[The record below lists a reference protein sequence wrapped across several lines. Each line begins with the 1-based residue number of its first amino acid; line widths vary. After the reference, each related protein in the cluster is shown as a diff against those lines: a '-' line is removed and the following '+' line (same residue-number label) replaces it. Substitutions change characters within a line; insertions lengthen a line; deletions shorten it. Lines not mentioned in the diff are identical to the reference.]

1 MNKKRLFKFDV
12 WMIVTIVIFLVFLLL
27 FLYPMYKIFINS
39 IYVESEGFTLHAF
52 KEFFSKTYYTST
64 VFNSLKVTSIVT
76 VLTAI
81 LGTSLAY
88 LLHTVRIKGK
98 GVIDII
104 IIVSVLSPPFIGA
117 YSWILLLGRNG
128 TLTNVIND
136 LFNIQYGG
144 IYGFTGLTVVLTLN
158 LFPLIYLFVSGALKS
173 MDNSLVEAAESMGS
187 VGFNKTRKIII
198 PLILPTILSASLL
211 VFMRALA
218 DFGTPMLIGEG
229 YRTMPV
235 LIYTSFISEMG
246 NDPAFAAAI
255 SVIIVVMTT
264 VIFLIQ
270 KYVSNRK
277 TIEMSASQ
285 QIEPKRVNGFKG
297 MLVYVFIYAIIVII
311 SLPQLVVLYTSF
323 LKTQGR
329 IFTKGF
335 SFDSY
340 ISAFTKLGSA
350 ITNTYL
356 YSFIAI
362 ILIIII
368 GVLVAYV
375 TVRKK
380 NFFTDTLDT
389 LQMMP
394 YIIPGSVFGI
404 ALLYAFSSKPFLL
417 SGSAFIIIIAF
428 VIRRLPFT
436 VRSSAAILRQIN
448 PNVEEASQSLGAS
461 TIKTFRKITLP
472 IMGPGIISGAIMSW
486 MTIISELSASIL
498 LYIGSTRTLTIAIY
512 TEVIRGNFGV
522 AAALSTVLSLTTIIV
537 LLIFF
542 KITGKREIQ
551 L

>member
-1 MNKKRLFKFDV
+1 MNNKKLKVDM
-12 WMIVTIVIFLVFLLL
+12 WMIVTFIIFLIFLLL
-27 FLYPMYKIFINS
+27 FLYPMYKIFVNS
-39 IYVESEGFTLHAF
+39 VYVESEGFTIHAF
-52 KEFFSKTYYTST
+52 IEFFSKKYYTST
-64 VFNSLKVTSIVT
+64 VYNSLIVT
-76 VLTAI
+76 TIVTILTAI
-81 LGTSLAY
+81 IGTSLAY
-88 LLHTVRIKGK
+88 LLHTVKIKGK
-98 GVIDII
+98 GVIEILII
-104 IIVSVLSPPFIGA
+104 ISVLSPPFIGA

-128 TLTNVIND
+128 VVTNLINNI
-136 LFNIQYGG
+136 FGIQYDG
-144 IYGFTGLTVVLTLN
+144 IYGFTGLVVVLTLN

-173 MDNSLVEAAESMGS
+173 MDNSLIEAAESLGS
-187 VGFNKTRKIII
+187 VGIQKTVKIIV

-246 NDPAFAAAI
+246 KDPAFAAAV
-255 SVIIVVMTT
+255 SVIIVVITT
-264 VIFLIQ
+264 VIFLVQ

-285 QIEPKRVNGFKG
+285 PIEPKRVRGLKG
-297 MLVYVFIYAIIVII
+297 ILAYAITYAVILLI
-311 SLPQLVVLYTSF
+311 SVPQLVVVYTSF
-323 LKTQGR
+323 LKTKGR
-329 IFTKGF
+329 IFTDGY
-335 SFDSY
+335 SLDSY
-340 ISAFTKLGSA
+340 ISALTKMGGA
-350 ITNTYL
+350 IKNTYIF
-356 YSFIAI
+356 SFVA
-362 ILIIII
+362 ILIVVII

-375 TVRKK
+375 TVRKS
-380 NFFTDTLDT
+380 NFFTGTLDT

-417 SGSAFIIIIAF
+417 SGSALIIIVAF

-461 TIKTFRKITLP
+461 AFKTFRKITLP

-498 LYIGSTRTLTIAIY
+498 LYVGSTRTLTIAIY

-522 AAALSTVLSLTTIIV
+522 AAALSTILTTTTIVV

-542 KITGKREIQ
+542 KLTGKREIQ